1 MNDELDLPSI
11 GILLADH
18 VVRRTQTHPLST
30 VAGVAGVGL
39 VLGGGVPNPLLR
51 LGASIALRAI
61 TTELIAMAS
70 RPAPSAA
77 PASAPENKAPDTKQA
92 GNAAAE

>member
-1 MNDELDLPSI
+1 MSDELDLPSI

-39 VLGGGVPNPLLR
+39 ILGGGVPNQLLR
-51 LGASIALRAI
+51 LGASMALRAL
-61 TTELIAMAS
+61 TTELIATAS
-70 RPAPSAA
+70 RRSSPAATA
-77 PASAPENKAPDTKQA
+77 TVPEDKEDAD
-92 GNAAAE
+92 AAAE